1 LPITLSVG
9 DEVLIEA
16 RAYDDLCVGGIQWLH
31 AIIHHLI
38 IINKFVEAFMV
49 TIRAEILADIT
60 AREALLDRAFGR
72 NRNRKT
78 SQRFRDGRLPAEG
91 LAFTA
96 LSKSDRVIGT
106 LRMWNVIAGSA
117 GPALLLGPLA
127 VDSRYH
133 RRGIGRELMDHAL
146 NMAQVLGHVSV
157 LLVGDEPYYSRFGF
171 SGNLITFAFT
181 RSVERNLSGAWLNRG
196 ALEVLRAGGGQWCL
210 AHVAGKIR
218 LAISTSEAYLRS
230 N

>member
-1 LPITLSVG
+1 MASCHCKPSSFN
-9 DEVLIEA
+9 
-16 RAYDDLCVGGIQWLH
+16 
-31 AIIHHLI
+31 HL

-171 SGNLITFAFT
+171 SRNLITDLHLPGP
-181 RSVERNLSGAWLNRG
+181 VERNRFLGLELNRG
-196 ALEVLRAGGGQWCL
+196 ALEGAQGLVVASG
-210 AHVAGKIR
+210 AFAPVAGKI
-218 LAISTSEAYLRS
+218 LAA
-230 N
+230 